1 MAPKTRSQSK
11 LKAGSQSALTAIKDK
26 QLNGIPR
33 IHLQRDAKAISAME
47 QQHLSYHTDQA
58 SSSSSKSVIGEDVV
72 VMQSR
77 HVAMALPTSPES
89 MSPSSLFDY
98 GDEEEE
104 ESFDNNVRGW
114 LSQTSKH
121 LQSSEIPSS
130 RSPKKKM
137 QVISP
142 WNAQI
147 GDLEEDEEAQEF
159 MPTSPTLQIGS
170 RKNDIRRVK
179 SLPNWQGAGKSRSDF
194 GTRQLSRT
202 SSSKDA
208 IRSKTTP
215 IQTDQNGSRP
225 ATPSSSVRRREAMGL
240 PERPQSAM
248 KHKSANE
255 YSSGKNVPTITI
267 SSGSLPQSQDDEEEE
282 TIFKST
288 TLSRTNNSFSN
299 RIRGVTSMRKEQLKK
314 EAGTRQISSPI
325 RSDSDGFSPSPIK
338 KSNSFPALKRKP
350 YVLHSRQSLP
360 NNDFYQRTKQEERSP
375 TPAKRIKTFPQFE

>member
-1 MAPKTRSQSK
+1 MIASYQS
-11 LKAGSQSALTAIKDK
+11 LT
-26 QLNGIPR
+26 R
-33 IHLQRDAKAISAME
+33 IHLQRDAKPVSAIE
-47 QQHLSYHTDQA
+47 QQQLSYQIDQA
-58 SSSSSKSVIGEDVV
+58 SSSSSRSVIGEEVV
-72 VMQSR
+72 EMQSR

-98 GDEEEE
+98 DNEEDE

-130 RSPKKKM
+130 RSPKKVM
-137 QVISP
+137 QLSSS
-142 WNAQI
+142 WNAQL

-159 MPTSPTLQIGS
+159 LPTSPTLQIGS
-170 RKNDIRRVK
+170 GRNDIRRVK
-179 SLPNWQGAGKSRSDF
+179 SLPTWQGIGKNKSDS
-194 GTRQLSRT
+194 GARQLGRA
-202 SSSKDA
+202 SSSKEP

-215 IQTDQNGSRP
+215 IQKDQFSSRP
-225 ATPSSSVRRREAMGL
+225 ATPSSSVKRREAMGL

-282 TIFKST
+282 SIFKGSNFSKT
-288 TLSRTNNSFSN
+288 NSFSN

-314 EAGTRQISSPI
+314 EAGTMQISSPI

-338 KSNSFPALKRKP
+338 KSNSFPSLKRKP

-375 TPAKRIKTFPQFE
+375 TPAKRIKTFAQFE